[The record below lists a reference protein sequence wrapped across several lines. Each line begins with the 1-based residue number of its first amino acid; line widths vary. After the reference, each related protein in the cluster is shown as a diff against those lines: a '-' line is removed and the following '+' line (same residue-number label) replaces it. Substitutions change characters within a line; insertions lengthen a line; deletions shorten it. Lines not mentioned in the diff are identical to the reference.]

1 MFLFSLGA
9 FQDENQYSELIKLS
23 NQGHGLYPRLFYQLD
38 LLTKIVKVNYKA
50 LLINNQANNGNITD
64 PGSEFSTR
72 ALNCQDILNILEE
85 QSYGHK
91 TGKCLIFN
99 FFIFNF
105 EFLFETFLFVSLICE
120 T

>member
-1 MFLFSLGA
+1 MFSLGA

-64 PGSEFSTR
+64 PGSEFSTK

-85 QSYGHK
+85 QSYGHQ

-99 FFIFNF
+99 FFIFDCY
-105 EFLFETFLFVSLICE
+105 FLFFILSFVIFFRE
-120 T
+120 FDM